1 MQCIHK
7 SSVKN
12 SIKISLMMVRKIA
25 YISQTFFLQN
35 FTTSQ
40 YQIKIL
46 TKHTK
51 DYDME
56 GKLMLY

>member
-1 MQCIHK
+1 
-7 SSVKN
+7 
-12 SIKISLMMVRKIA
+12 MVRKIA